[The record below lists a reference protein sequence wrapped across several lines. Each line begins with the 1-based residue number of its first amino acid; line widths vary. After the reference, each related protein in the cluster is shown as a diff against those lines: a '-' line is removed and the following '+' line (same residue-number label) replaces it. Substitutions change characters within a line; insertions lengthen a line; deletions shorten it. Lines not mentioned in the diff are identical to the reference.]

1 MSKCALWR
9 VSVVV
14 VSMSLLY
21 GCAKIIHEMP
31 GNKRDLFVDKFLKSM
46 GEDSDFYKRF
56 MNEKEMPEV
65 AKFRDHLLEGPFKI
79 VKWDGPFMD
88 DECYVMLS
96 DSSSIYLYVRKRWE
110 KAESVHVY
118 WYPKIVDASS

>member
-1 MSKCALWR
+1 MVLF
-9 VSVVV
+9 
-14 VSMSLLY
+14 Y

-31 GNKRDLFVDKFLKSM
+31 ENKRDLFVDKFLKSM
-46 GEDSDFYKRF
+46 EEDSDFYKKF
-56 MNEKEMPEV
+56 MNEKEVPEV
-65 AKFRDHLLEGPFKI
+65 TKFRGHLLLGPFKI

-96 DSSSIYLYVRKRWE
+96 DSSSIYLYVRQRWG

-118 WYPKIVDASS
+118 WYPKVVDANS